1 MKISFYTLSND
12 RAQDI
17 LGFIC
22 GLTQKAVNNSEQ
34 TIILLSDN
42 ETLMDALDEALW
54 SHEVTSFIPHQRL
67 LNDNNATDSPINGT
81 INNAADTFLAPVLL
95 SPYLPAAFKGIVLNT
110 TTRPITYFITTNNR
124 AAPNRILELIAP
136 DEQSMQA
143 GRDKYKHYKNL
154 GYELNHFKV

>member
-34 TIILLSDN
+34 TIILLSDD
-42 ETLMDALDEALW
+42 ETLMDARDEALW

-67 LNDNNATDSPINGT
+67 LNDNNATDGT

-110 TTRPITYFITTNNR
+110 TTRPITDFISANNR
-124 AAPNRILELIAP
+124 AAPSRILELIAP